1 MKSILVSTFY
11 KIMKMSYQNVPDLV
25 WILNRMRDNFL
36 GGWSYQFNCFDKL
49 QYEEIK
55 HHIFT
60 MRELSRDE
68 KDMYIMES

>member
-11 KIMKMSYQNVPDLV
+11 KILKMSYQNVPDLV
-25 WILNRMRDNFL
+25 WILNRMRDKFL

-68 KDMYIMES
+68 KDMYIRES